1 MAGNKEDKKT
11 KILGLLIDQ
20 LSMEEVMEK
29 IEEYISCG
37 RSHKIFYANPHVML
51 MAQKYPELA
60 SYFNNADIVL
70 PDGYGVVLAGKLL
83 NLPIK
88 RRIIGL
94 DVLLRLSD
102 LAAEKGW
109 RLYFLGAQKHV
120 LQKSLKILEERFD
133 GINIVG
139 SHHGYFSE
147 AEESTVVEDIASKN
161 PDIVVVCMGVGKQE
175 SFIHKYSQRLAVS
188 VFFGNG
194 GALDFVSGRLKRAP
208 RWMQKH
214 GLEWVFRF
222 LQEPRRLWKRYTL
235 GNLIFMT
242 LVLKQRLRDRSE

>member
-1 MAGNKEDKKT
+1 MVGSNKDKKAE
-11 KILGLLIDQ
+11 ILGLLIDQ

-29 IEEYISCG
+29 IEDYLSWG
-37 RSHKIFYANPHVML
+37 RSHKIFYANPHVVL
-51 MAQKYPELA
+51 MARKYPELA

-70 PDGYGVVLAGKLL
+70 PDGYGIVLAAKLL

-109 RLYFLGAQKHV
+109 RLYFLGAQNQV
-120 LQKSLKILEERFD
+120 LQKSLKILKERFK

-139 SHHGYFSE
+139 SHHGHFLE
-147 AEESTVVEDIASKN
+147 AEESTIVEDITSKN

-175 SFIHKYSQRLAVS
+175 SFIYKYFQRLAVP

-194 GALDFVSGRLKRAP
+194 GALDFVSGRIKRAP
-208 RWMQKH
+208 LWMQKH
-214 GLEWVFRF
+214 GLEWIFRF
-222 LQEPRRLWKRYTL
+222 LQEPQRLWKRYTI
-235 GNLIFMT
+235 GNLVFIT
-242 LVLKQRLRDRSE
+242 LILKEWLKKHLD